1 MLFENLIQALL
12 IGDINVI
19 ELGLLPTDELDTV
32 KNFLRRIVQVVYDDN
47 IVASGQKLQRGE
59 GADISSSSGIRPH
72 WMISLPGINFMRLNS
87 FMPTYPVIST
97 VPAILGEGEGED
109 DGDDNEGESE
119 GGEWL

>member
-19 ELGLLPTDELDTV
+19 ELGFLPADELDTV

-47 IVASGQKLQRGE
+47 IVASGQKLQRSE

-72 WMISLPGINFMRLNS
+72 RMISLPGINFMRLNS
-87 FMPTYPVIST
+87 LMPLTP
-97 VPAILGEGEGED
+97 
-109 DGDDNEGESE
+109 
-119 GGEWL
+119 